1 MRTFNLHKQKP
12 MQTIETIVTP
22 WPREIP
28 HKLPHGTFARAKR
41 EIANVGRST
50 ATGHIAYYV
59 HPSDNGGKELR
70 EIVTLH
76 NGSKYIHRYQG
87 DTRRAMDMIL
97 AVLQLGE
104 RE

>member
-1 MRTFNLHKQKP
+1 MRTFNLHKHKP
-12 MQTIETIVTP
+12 MKTTETLITP
-22 WPREIP
+22 WPTEIP
-28 HKLPHGTFARAKR
+28 HKLPLGTFAKAKR

-59 HPSDNGGKELR
+59 HPSDNGGRELR

-76 NGSKYIHRYQG
+76 HGKKYVHRYQG

-97 AVLQLGE
+97 AVLQWGE

>member
-1 MRTFNLHKQKP
+1 MRTFNLHNQKP
-12 MQTIETIVTP
+12 IKQMETLITP
-22 WPREIP
+22 WPTEIP
-28 HKLPHGTFARAKR
+28 HKLPFGTFARAKR

-50 ATGHIAYYV
+50 ATGHIAYYI
-59 HPSDNGGKELR
+59 HPSDNGGRELR

-76 NGSKYIHRYQG
+76 HGKKYVHRYQG

-97 AVLQLGE
+97 AVLQWGE